1 MANRNGQIY
10 GLTLLSPIIE
20 DETLNIC
27 HSMEIRRYL
36 AKLPRDH
43 RSPFARVSSTH
54 LARLVVMDDVVFVGS
69 PACEEHLKSRYLVFE
84 TNFDGDL
91 DSYLKRMAQ
100 EAPEFVNSVW
110 QHCVDYPGVTNQD
123 TFVKYMKR
131 CQIKTTFFFADVN
144 NKTVEQTLKAL
155 QVQAAVGH
163 FVEKNQGK
171 PASEIQKAFGRL
183 LDRIKKAP
191 APLPGGV
198 DSEKTSAENRPHD

>member
-1 MANRNGQIY
+1 MANQNGQIY
-10 GLTLLSPIIE
+10 GLTVLSPIIE
-20 DETLNIC
+20 DDRLDIC
-27 HSMEIRRYL
+27 HSMELRRYL
-36 AKLPRDH
+36 ASLPRDH
-43 RSPFARVSSTH
+43 RSPLGRVSSTH

-69 PACEEHLKSRYLVFE
+69 PACEEHLKSRYLIFE

-91 DSYLKRMAQ
+91 DTYLRRLAT
-100 EAPEFVNSVW
+100 EVPEFVDSVW
-110 QHCVDYPGVTNQD
+110 KHCVDYPGLTDQD
-123 TFVKYMKR
+123 RFVQYMKR

-144 NKTVEQTLKAL
+144 NKTVDQTLKAL
-155 QVQAAVGH
+155 QAQAAVGQ

-171 PASEIQKAFGRL
+171 TASEIQKAFGRL